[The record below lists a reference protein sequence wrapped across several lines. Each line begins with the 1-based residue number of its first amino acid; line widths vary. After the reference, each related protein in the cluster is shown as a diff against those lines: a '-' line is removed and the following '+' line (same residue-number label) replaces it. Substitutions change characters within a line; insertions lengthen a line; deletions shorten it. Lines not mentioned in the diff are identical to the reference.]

1 MSYFGPSGRI
11 RSRRFA
17 SALCWVAFGAV
28 AASPSASAQTPLVL
42 SADTQLPAI
51 GASVHFD
58 IDGAPDSHFQLKMS
72 LAPRETDTIFGTV
85 FLDLATLIDIR
96 KDVLDAAGHYS
107 LTLKVPRDSTLV
119 GQMFYF
125 EAVTKDGTVRSASNA
140 LAIRI
145 EATAPSGAR
154 HPVSLAVSPDGSRAF
169 VLNEA
174 DSTVSVLDPTVD
186 EVLRVMPVSPRPAN
200 VERSPRIAVDPEG
213 RHAFVVN
220 PALASVAVIH
230 AATASIAAQIPVPL
244 SCRAIA
250 FDFAGAAKRV
260 FITCERDQAILVFE
274 EAPHG
279 IFVPTGVLPLQGRG
293 PALLATL
300 PDHKLLVGQQTTLE
314 MEVVD
319 PNDADGDPT
328 VARIPLGSRPL
339 SFALAGTRVFVP
351 TFTPSTIIGPD
362 GVNEVLE
369 FDSIDWTLLGRH
381 FADLGTNYFA
391 TAVSDEHLLVIGAAS
406 GSLLHV
412 DPVDLSTVSVLGLV
426 PDATQMGV
434 PSDVALVPPPGGGA
448 PDRAYV
454 LDRFRETVT
463 PVHIADASLLT
474 LDPEIALA
482 RSGAPIRP
490 LLDLPPVERGEF
502 LFASVQ
508 FFHGTAQ
515 VPNPVSCTTCH
526 QELFSDSV
534 TTSHGRNSPGLFALP
549 NTAPYGW
556 GGDTPFLV
564 NFPDLGF
571 LRHARLGGDPD
582 PQAADDLT
590 EFLKSLTKAPVSP
603 FRAADGSLSEA
614 AQRGEAVFNDVVGCA
629 QCHAAPGYI
638 PPPTDPT
645 NVDAGVGTGLAPVN
659 VPTLLGLWATAP
671 YLHDGSAP
679 TLFDVLDRNVDDLH
693 GTTSTLDA
701 QQRGDL
707 VEFLKSL

>member
-369 FDSIDWTLLGRH
+369 FDSTTWTLVDRH
-381 FADLGTNYFA
+381 FGNLGTDYFA
-391 TAVSDEHLLVIGAAS
+391 AAVSDANLVVCGTAS
-406 GSLLHV
+406 GSVIVTEPTAFSFTSVV
-412 DPVDLSTVSVLGLV
+412 DMIPEESPKGL
-426 PDATQMGV
+426 
-434 PSDVALVPPPGGGA
+434 PSAVALVPPAGGGT
-448 PDRAYV
+448 PDRAWV
-454 LDRFRETVT
+454 VDRVRETIRAIV
-463 PVHIADASLLT
+463 LT
-474 LDPEIALA
+474 GGPPFTLEAEIPLA
-482 RSGAPIRP
+482 HSGAPRHP
-490 LLDLPPVERGEF
+490 LLDLNTAERGGF
-502 LFASVQ
+502 LFDSVL
-508 FFHGTAQ
+508 FFNGSPTL
-515 VPNPVSCTTCH
+515 PNPVSCATCH
-526 QELFSDSV
+526 PANFSDSI
-534 TTSHGRNSPGLFALP
+534 TSSRGFQAQPMFAVA
-549 NTAPYGW
+549 NTAPFAW
-556 GGDTPFLV
+556 QGGA
-564 NFPDLGF
+564 PDLATF
-571 LRHARLGGDPD
+571 TSAAFARHGVVGGNLNKLA
-582 PQAADDLT
+582 AADVT
-590 EFLKSLTKAPVSP
+590 AFMASLTQAPTSP
-603 FRAADGSLSEA
+603 FKNSDGSLSDA
-614 AQRGEAVFNDVVGCA
+614 AQRGELLFNGTAGCA
-629 QCHAAPGYI
+629 TCHAAPLFI
-638 PPPTDPT
+638 PPSTDPPT
-645 NVDAGVGTGLAPVN
+645 LVNGVGTGLVPAN
-659 VPTLLGLWATAP
+659 VPTLLGIWATAP
-671 YLHDGSAP
+671 YLHDGSAR
-679 TLFDVLDRNVDDLH
+679 TLLDMLDLNVTDEH
-693 GTTSTLDA
+693 GTTSGLDA
-701 QQRGDL
+701 GQKSDL
-707 VEFLKSL
+707 VEFLKTL

>member
-1 MSYFGPSGRI
+1 M
-11 RSRRFA
+11 A
-17 SALCWVAFGAV
+17 
-28 AASPSASAQTPLVL
+28 
-42 SADTQLPAI
+42 
-51 GASVHFD
+51 
-58 IDGAPDSHFQLKMS
+58 
-72 LAPRETDTIFGTV
+72 
-85 FLDLATLIDIR
+85 
-96 KDVLDAAGHYS
+96 
-107 LTLKVPRDSTLV
+107 
-119 GQMFYF
+119 
-125 EAVTKDGTVRSASNA
+125 
-140 LAIRI
+140 
-145 EATAPSGAR
+145 
-154 HPVSLAVSPDGSRAF
+154 
-169 VLNEA
+169 
-174 DSTVSVLDPTVD
+174 
-186 EVLRVMPVSPRPAN
+186 
-200 VERSPRIAVDPEG
+200 
-213 RHAFVVN
+213 
-220 PALASVAVIH
+220 
-230 AATASIAAQIPVPL
+230 
-244 SCRAIA
+244 
-250 FDFAGAAKRV
+250 
-260 FITCERDQAILVFE
+260 
-274 EAPHG
+274 
-279 IFVPTGVLPLQGRG
+279 
-293 PALLATL
+293 
-300 PDHKLLVGQQTTLE
+300 QQTTLE

-339 SFALAGTRVFVP
+339 AFAVTGTRVFVP

-369 FDSIDWTLLGRH
+369 FDPTDWTLLGRH

-406 GSLLHV
+406 GSLL
-412 DPVDLSTVSVLGLV
+412 DANPADLSTVSVLALV
-426 PDATQMGV
+426 PDPTQMGV

-463 PVHIADASLLT
+463 PVHIADASTLT

-508 FFHGTAQ
+508 FFHGTPQ
-515 VPNPVSCTTCH
+515 LPNPVSCTTCH

-614 AQRGEAVFNDVVGCA
+614 AQRGEAVFNDVAGCA
-629 QCHAAPGYI
+629 ICHAAPGFI

-645 NVDAGVGTGLAPVN
+645 NIDLGVGTGLAPVN

-679 TLFDVLDRNVDDLH
+679 TLFDVLDQNVDDLH
-693 GTTSTLDA
+693 GTTSALDA
-701 QQRGDL
+701 QQKSDL